1 MALCVVKRWNY
12 LSFVAILNLIFTSYI
27 FSIIKN
33 YFFFLVKQN
42 IKRRLEVF
50 ITNLNHI
57 SYLCG
62 SFKTNSVVFHNIFW
76 FSSIFPLENFG
87 KFSEEGMSLQKTR
100 RENPLEMSFLT
111 FINTQNWQVIF
122 FRWAIH
128 YLMALGPNPKKFPRI
143 AESRFGYL
151 KVCSLLEQR
160 QYKNDSTE
168 LRCMLILKLPP
179 FFPHRI
185 AEWKSAA
192 NSKQTVIWSP
202 SIRSYI
208 ILALVIVTRSKYWHF

>member
-87 KFSEEGMSLQKTR
+87 KFSEEGMSHRGISSIESLSSRPISVIISHPHHPWAHGRSLGISLESSTKTNFEKR
-100 RENPLEMSFLT
+100 CVSRSLVM
-111 FINTQNWQVIF
+111 IF
-122 FRWAIH
+122 FS
-128 YLMALGPNPKKFPRI
+128 KF
-143 AESRFGYL
+143 
-151 KVCSLLEQR
+151 SL
-160 QYKNDSTE
+160 
-168 LRCMLILKLPP
+168 
-179 FFPHRI
+179 
-185 AEWKSAA
+185 
-192 NSKQTVIWSP
+192 
-202 SIRSYI
+202 
-208 ILALVIVTRSKYWHF
+208 